1 MIIRIIFFVTLVLGF
16 SISSFA
22 QDNITRD
29 ADGNLWLITDT
40 IQGSTYYI
48 DNNGEKTEV
57 IANESLSNKQEEL
70 DSIIMHNQFDLWSKL
85 YGYKDF
91 EPYASATYSIF
102 FSKKMKIVE
111 IRILKREAYERNPV
125 IDNIIIKS
133 IKNTNSI
140 WKSYKETKS
149 KKNIIYVS
157 RTRVVIP
164 DARIS
169 GGGSST
175 SEATP

>member
-1 MIIRIIFFVTLVLGF
+1 MIIRIIFFVALVLGS

-40 IQGSTYYI
+40 IQGCTYYI
-48 DNNGEKTEV
+48 DNNGKNTEV
-57 IANESLSNKQEEL
+57 IANKSLSNKQEEL
-70 DSIIMHNQFDLWSKL
+70 DSIIMHNQYDLWSKL

-111 IRILKREAYERNPV
+111 IRILKRESYERSPI
-125 IDNIIIKS
+125 IDDIIIKA
-133 IKNTNSI
+133 IKKTKGI
-140 WKSYKETKS
+140 WKNYKETKS

-164 DARIS
+164 NALTILR
-169 GGGSST
+169 
-175 SEATP
+175 P

>member
-1 MIIRIIFFVTLVLGF
+1 MIIRVIFFVTLVLG
-16 SISSFA
+16 SSMSSFA

-48 DNNGEKTEV
+48 DNNGKNTEV
-57 IANESLSNKQEEL
+57 IANEILSNRQEEL

-91 EPYASATYSIF
+91 EPYASVIYSIL

-111 IRILKREAYERNPV
+111 IRILRREAYESNST
-125 IDNIIIKS
+125 IDNIIIRS
-133 IKNTNSI
+133 IKNPQRI
-140 WKSYKETKS
+140 WKSYKKM
-149 KKNIIYVS
+149 V
-157 RTRVVIP
+157 
-164 DARIS
+164 
-169 GGGSST
+169 
-175 SEATP
+175 

>member
-1 MIIRIIFFVTLVLGF
+1 MIIRIIFFVALVLGS

-48 DNNGEKTEV
+48 DNKGKKTEV

-70 DSIIMHNQFDLWSKL
+70 DSIIMHNQFDLWSKV
-85 YGYKDF
+85 YGHKDF
-91 EPYASATYSIF
+91 EPYASAIYSIF

-111 IRILKREAYERNPV
+111 IRILKRGAYERNPV
-125 IDNIIIKS
+125 IDNILIKS
-133 IKNTNSI
+133 IKNTKSI
-140 WKSYKETKS
+140 WKCYKKNKS

-164 DARIS
+164 DVLTIL
-169 GGGSST
+169 
-175 SEATP
+175 